1 MGVVVLSLGREV
13 LGVVVCVVGA
23 VVAVVVVL
31 EDPLVELPEGLDVS
45 SSLFL
50 RQPAKRLA
58 TSTQLSARIANFL
71 IFFTS

>member
-23 VVAVVVVL
+23 VVPVVVVL